1 MKNTYMLP
9 EMEIVMLSNEDVIS
23 TSLLDDPTNLG
34 NGNGL
39 GWGDGTLG

>member
-23 TSLLDDPTNLG
+23 TSLTKDPANLG
-34 NGNGL
+34 DGNEF
-39 GWGDGTLG
+39 GWGEF

>member
-23 TSLLDDPTNLG
+23 TSLTKDPANIG
-34 NGNGL
+34 SGSEF
-39 GWGDGTLG
+39 GWDEL